1 MPDNTQDVQRKTNSF
16 CKTCEGFIGEP
27 NVAYGYAGKWC
38 HCARTNTPPQE
49 ENKGEEY
56 VLDPMRYAGR
66 TDRCICMDSTCDGVH
81 RKKSTPPNKQPDS
94 KYAEGYKQGRF
105 DAEMDR
111 LNTKQPEAWQRTFL
125 NAGTEKGLGDLSM
138 MVGVV
143 SEIITSQRASDVR
156 RFQKIIRKER
166 ETWARESIGD
176 KALQSLENALLSDDK

>member
-1 MPDNTQDVQRKTNSF
+1 MT
-16 CKTCEGFIGEP
+16 
-27 NVAYGYAGKWC
+27 
-38 HCARTNTPPQE
+38 TNTPPRE
-49 ENKGEEY
+49 EKCCTKCLMNKGFSGFPY
-56 VLDPMRYAGR
+56 CLNAK
-66 TDRCICMDSTCDGVH
+66 CICH
-81 RKKSTPPNKQPDS
+81 TPPNKQPDS

-156 RFQKIIRKER
+156 RLEEGIKNLTPF
-166 ETWARESIGD
+166 SIGVQQD
-176 KALQSLENALLSDDK
+176 PLISKDAVLALLKNNK